1 MDRPRVGS
9 GGGLPGVKDSVLDL
23 VGHTPLVRLDR
34 YFRGVGCTVLGK
46 CDFMN
51 PAGSVKDRIGYAM
64 ITAAEKDGRVKPGG
78 TLIEATA
85 GNTGLG
91 LCIAAAVLG
100 YKVVCV
106 TPDKMSQEKINLMR
120 AYGARVVVTPTVA
133 KDHPEYYT
141 TVAKKLAEQTP
152 NSCYIGQFQNAANPK
167 AHYDSTGPEL
177 WDQTNGKISAFVSS
191 AGTGGTTAGVGRFL
205 KEKNP
210 NVKMVLGDPEGSIY
224 AHWVKNRNLDNPT
237 GPYKVEGIGND
248 YLPGSSD
255 FSVVDVAYTV
265 SDRESFNAARRLART
280 EGLFCGGST
289 GTNLVAAQRY
299 IAEARPNDDQVVV
312 VFLCDTGE
320 RYLSKVFN
328 DDWMR
333 ENRFLGD
340 RTAKT
345 AAELLFY
352 KEANAAALVSASP
365 DTVVDQVFSQIKALD
380 ISQIPVIED
389 GKIVGALTEN
399 QVLDLL
405 LSGVDLSGVRVR
417 DVMGDPLR
425 VVDPGATAQEM
436 LKVMQSAGQGAV
448 LVRQGNAFDIL
459 TKFDLLHAL

>member
-1 MDRPRVGS
+1 MGMAT
-9 GGGLPGVKDSVLDL
+9 GGMAQVKNSVLEL
-23 VGHTPLVRLDR
+23 VGHTPMVRLDR
-34 YFRGVGCTVLGK
+34 YFRGAPCTVLGK

-51 PAGSVKDRIGYAM
+51 PAGSVKDRIGFAM
-64 ITAAEKDGRVKPGG
+64 IDDAERAGRIKPGG
-78 TLIEATA
+78 TLVEATA

-91 LCIAAAVLG
+91 LCIAAAIKG

-120 AYGARVVVTPTVA
+120 AYGARVVVTPTVP
-133 KDHPEYYT
+133 KDNPQYYA
-141 TVAKKLAEQTP
+141 TVAKKIAGETP
-152 NSCYIGQFQNAANPK
+152 NAIYIGQFQNLANPK
-167 AHYDSTGPEL
+167 AHADSTGPEL
-177 WDQTNGKISAFVSS
+177 WDQTDGRITAFVAS
-191 AGTGGTTAGVGRFL
+191 AGTGGTIAGVGKFL
-205 KEKNP
+205 KAKNP
-210 NVKMVLGDPEGSIY
+210 KLAMVMGDPEGSMY
-224 AHWVKNRNLDNPT
+224 AHYVRSKNFDIQT

-255 FSVVDVAYTV
+255 FSQVDHAYTV

-299 IAEARPNDDQVVV
+299 ITDQKPGKDDVVV

-320 RYLSKVFN
+320 RYLSKVYN

-333 ENRFLGD
+333 ENQFLGD

-345 AAELLFY
+345 AAELLFN
-352 KEANAAALVSASP
+352 KEANTPALVTANP
-365 DTVVDQVFSQIKALD
+365 DTPIEQVFNQIKSLD
-380 ISQIPVIED
+380 ISQVPVMEG
-389 GKIVGALTEN
+389 GKIVGAVTET
-399 QVLDLL
+399 QLLDLL
-405 LSGVDLSGVRVR
+405 LQGADLSKKKVR

-425 VVDPGATAQEM
+425 MVEPEATAQEM
-436 LKVMQSAGQGAV
+436 LRVMQLAGQGAV
-448 LVRQGNAFDIL
+448 LVRQGDGFDIL